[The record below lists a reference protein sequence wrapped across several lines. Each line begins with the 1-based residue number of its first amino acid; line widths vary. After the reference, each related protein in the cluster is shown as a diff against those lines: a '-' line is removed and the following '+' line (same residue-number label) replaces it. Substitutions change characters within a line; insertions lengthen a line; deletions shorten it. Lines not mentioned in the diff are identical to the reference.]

1 MSRPYKIKRTK
12 YTGPVKARPH
22 PLFVV
27 LVVLAVFGLGYLG
40 FVSYTPIYNAIMN
53 RTQAS
58 SQTSPPPQVPEA
70 SIPEEPEEAPPPEPE
85 PAVPEK
91 FRAIYLPAALLKDN
105 AALNSFLEGL
115 KDTSLNAVMVDIKD
129 KSGQVLFASQ
139 NQQANKW
146 QAVAPDAIDLSALAA
161 RLEEQGLSLLVRMS
175 AFRDEMAARED
186 KQLAVN
192 YRAYGTLWLDNFQ
205 HLGGKPWLNPYS
217 AGAQQYLLDLALEAV
232 DCGARLVVLDD
243 FCFPPNSMTGDAFF
257 GDTQGVSRA
266 DVLKSFAQ
274 KFEETLSQK
283 EARGAVYLTGAAL
296 AGGPNPTLYGGE
308 AADIAAGRV
317 LLGALPYQFSAE
329 GFTSGKLTLRQPLQ
343 DPADT
348 VKQVANLALQELGD
362 REVIAL
368 IQGGVEPQGVSY
380 TAQQIVDQ
388 IKALEELGLEEYV
401 LYCTDYKAYLLPQS

>member
-1 MSRPYKIKRTK
+1 
-12 YTGPVKARPH
+12 
-22 PLFVV
+22 VV

>member
-1 MSRPYKIKRTK
+1 
-12 YTGPVKARPH
+12 
-22 PLFVV
+22 VV

-175 AFRDEMAARED
+175 AFRDEMAARGD

-329 GFTSGKLTLRQPLQ
+329 GFTSGKLTLRQTLQ

>member
-1 MSRPYKIKRTK
+1 
-12 YTGPVKARPH
+12 
-22 PLFVV
+22 VV

-58 SQTSPPPQVPEA
+58 SQPSPPPQVPEA

-175 AFRDEMAARED
+175 AFRDEMAARGD